1 MQLICIFTF
10 LNEGEIMD
18 WLNQLIIKTMPLVPK
33 PIIRKISS
41 RYIAGENLEDA
52 VQVTKSLMKM
62 GGMSTID
69 VLGEFVTTKEMA
81 LHEKSMC
88 SLVLDTIHQN
98 QLESY
103 LSVKPTSL
111 GLDIDFK
118 FAYENIKELVE
129 KAKSLNLF
137 VRLDMENS
145 PYTDKTFQIFKKLR
159 DEGYL
164 NVGIVIQAY
173 LYRSEKDI
181 KDLAKFNPSIRLCK
195 GIYRESPS
203 IAIQDKEGIRQN
215 YKKLLK
221 LILDLGLYPAIAT
234 HDDVLINYALELIT
248 KYNLKPKDYEFQ
260 MLLGVREERR
270 NELLRSGHRLRVY
283 VPFGKDWYGYSTRRL
298 KENPD
303 IAGYIFK
310 ALFVKN

>member
-1 MQLICIFTF
+1 M
-10 LNEGEIMD
+10 E

-33 PIIRKISS
+33 AIIRKVSS
-41 RYIAGENLEDA
+41 KYIAGEELEDA
-52 VQVTKSLMKM
+52 VRVTKQLMEL

-88 SLVLDTIHQN
+88 HKVLEEIYSN
-98 QLESY
+98 KLESY

-111 GLDIDFK
+111 GLDIDFD
-118 FAYENIKELVE
+118 FAYENIKELVDR
-129 KAKSLNLF
+129 AKNLGIF

-145 PYTDKTFQIFKKLR
+145 PYTDKTFELFKKLR
-159 DEGYL
+159 GEGYQ

-173 LYRSEKDI
+173 LYRSEQDI
-181 KDLAKFNPSIRLCK
+181 KNLAEYKPSIRLCK

-203 IAIQDKEGIRQN
+203 IAIQDKQGIREN

-234 HDDVLINYALELIT
+234 HDDILIDYALDLI
-248 KYNLKPKDYEFQ
+248 KERKLNREDYEFQ

-310 ALFVKN
+310 AIFIKN

>member
-1 MQLICIFTF
+1 M
-10 LNEGEIMD
+10 E

-33 PIIRKISS
+33 AIIRKVSS
-41 RYIAGENLEDA
+41 KYIAGEELEDA
-52 VQVTKSLMKM
+52 VRVTKQLMEL

-88 SLVLDTIHQN
+88 HKVLEAIYSN
-98 QLESY
+98 KLESY

-111 GLDIDFK
+111 GLDIDFD
-118 FAYENIKELVE
+118 FAYENIKELVDR
-129 KAKSLNLF
+129 AKNLGIF

-145 PYTDKTFQIFKKLR
+145 PYTDKTFELFKKLR
-159 DEGYL
+159 GEGYQ

-173 LYRSEKDI
+173 LYRSEQDI
-181 KDLAKFNPSIRLCK
+181 KNLAEYKPSIRLCK

-203 IAIQDKEGIRQN
+203 IAIQDKQGIREN

-221 LILDLGLYPAIAT
+221 LILDLDLYPAIAT
-234 HDDVLINYALELIT
+234 HDDILIDYALDLI
-248 KYNLKPKDYEFQ
+248 KERKLNREDYEFQ

-310 ALFVKN
+310 AIFIKN

>member
-1 MQLICIFTF
+1 M
-10 LNEGEIMD
+10 E

-33 PIIRKISS
+33 GIIKRISR

-52 VQVTKSLMKM
+52 VRVTKELMKI

-69 VLGEFVTTKEMA
+69 VLGEFVTNKEMA

-88 SLVLDTIHQN
+88 SKVLEAIKENDI
-98 QLESY
+98 ESY

-111 GLDIDFK
+111 GLGIDFD
-118 FAYENIKELVE
+118 FAYSNIKDLVD
-129 KAKSLNLF
+129 KASKLGIF

-159 DEGYL
+159 EEGYQ

-173 LYRSEKDI
+173 LYRSENDI
-181 KDLAKFNPSIRLCK
+181 KALADYKPSIRLCK
-195 GIYRESPS
+195 GIYREPAS
-203 IAIQDKEGIRQN
+203 IAIQDREGVRNN

-221 LILDLGLYPAIAT
+221 FILDLKLYPAIAT
-234 HDDVLINYALELIT
+234 HDEVLINYALDLISEY
-248 KYNLKPKDYEFQ
+248 KLKKDDYEFQ

-270 NELLRSGHRLRVY
+270 NELLRMGHRLRVY

-310 ALFVKN
+310 ALFIRN

>member
-1 MQLICIFTF
+1 M
-10 LNEGEIMD
+10 E

-33 PIIRKISS
+33 SIIRIISS
-41 RYIAGENLEDA
+41 KYIAGENLEDA
-52 VQVTKSLMKM
+52 IRVTKELMKL

-69 VLGEFVTTKEMA
+69 VLGEFVTTREMA
-81 LHEKSMC
+81 LHEKKMC
-88 SLVLDTIHQN
+88 SLVLDAIKEHQ
-98 QLESY
+98 LDSY

-111 GLDIDFK
+111 GLEVDFD
-118 FAYENIKELVE
+118 FAYANIKELVD
-129 KAKSLNLF
+129 KASKLGIF

-145 PYTDKTFQIFKKLR
+145 PYTDKTFEIFKKLR
-159 DEGYL
+159 SEGYQ

-173 LYRSEKDI
+173 LYRSENDI
-181 KDLAKFNPSIRLCK
+181 KNLAEFKPSIRLCK
-195 GIYRESPS
+195 GIYRESPT
-203 IAIQDKEGIRQN
+203 IAIQDKEGIRNN

-234 HDDVLINYALELIT
+234 HDEILIQYALRLIEEY
-248 KYNLKPKDYEFQ
+248 KLEREQYEFQ

-270 NELLRSGHRLRVY
+270 NELLRDGHRLRVY

-303 IAGYIFK
+303 IAGHIFK
-310 ALFVKN
+310 AIFIKN